1 MSGSADSDNS
11 TRPFA
16 IPAPTPKS
24 WKCDNCVTYDVTFDI
39 GHVTCVTLCHVT
51 VPLFNKI
58 SATAFFIYASI
69 EIRTISSINYIWSK
83 SNKKNQDE
91 VSQSQILQKMRSTL
105 TTISIVRPILLNA
118 REIYWYQKSLLTV
131 VQTQAT
137 MTGRHFLM
145 IKLLMLKLLSD
156 NFNDSC
162 SCFKSSH

>member
-1 MSGSADSDNS
+1 MSGSPDSDNS

-105 TTISIVRPILLNA
+105 TTISIVRPLNA
-118 REIYWYQKSLLTV
+118 KERNKERNRHQKSLLTV

-137 MTGRHFLM
+137 MTGRHFPM
-145 IKLLMLKLLSD
+145 IKLLMLKLLPD
-156 NFNDSC
+156 NFNDC
-162 SCFKSSH
+162 C